1 MSSIHT
7 TNHDDG
13 ATRVRPGTIIWGV
26 VTIVVGALILAGA
39 LTDIM
44 LDPVLVVMALL
55 IGTGLALVVGGVLSM
70 TRRERKVD
78 RARPLPPSS

>member
-26 VTIVVGALILAGA
+26 VTIVIGALILAGA

-55 IGTGLALVVGGVLSM
+55 IGTGLSLVVGGVLSM

-78 RARPLPPSS
+78 RARRLPPSS